1 MFCADFC
8 FTTLQQCATAMY
20 QVHDTVD
27 AATAVPATPRTAVA
41 VLFFRMVRTGC
52 FVRLR
57 TAVMFRVV
65 DRYLLVHY
73 RDAAAVHAWPVR
85 GIVCQ
90 ALFPGELRLV
100 MCPVRYI

>member
-1 MFCADFC
+1 MYMIRW
-8 FTTLQQCATAMY
+8 TLQLPY
-20 QVHDTVD
+20 LL
-27 AATAVPATPRTAVA
+27 RL
-41 VLFFRMVRTGC
+41 VLPLLFYFFAWSVRDV